1 MLDLARDI
9 IGSQPILT
17 AFLAIGVGYL
27 VGQINI
33 FGFSLGVG
41 AVLFVGL
48 AIGAF
53 APKAQIIGPIG
64 LTGLIMFLYG
74 IGILYGRQFFEGMV
88 GAGQKYNL
96 LALVGCLAGLAVA
109 LLLGHI
115 FGIKVGHT
123 LGMYAGSMTSTATL
137 QAALEVMKNKD
148 PSIGY
153 SIAYPFGVIGPILC
167 IYFMTQ
173 IVKPKFPAK
182 TQRFHMGEISVGE
195 RFAGRRLGDLMA
207 KAPAGLQVTMVR
219 KGGHN
224 IVPTDDTILEN
235 GDAVL
240 VVAEDKEAIA
250 TAAAKLGKL
259 SPGQLASDR
268 ADLDYIRVFVGKASA
283 VGIPLAQLP
292 MPAGYP
298 THLLH
303 VRRYDAD
310 LVPAPDLML
319 EFGDRVGV
327 LAPPDRKEEI
337 RRHFGDTV
345 KATAEFSYVSLGL
358 GMVMGV
364 LLGLI
369 PIPIPGVGIVTLGI
383 GGGPLIVA
391 LILGKLRRTGPML
404 WTMPLPANIVLRNF
418 GLAMFLA
425 TVGVNAG
432 QPFVKTVAESG
443 FTMLFIGVAVL
454 LTTVFIVL
462 LVGHY
467 LMKIPYDDLV
477 GIASGATGNPAILV
491 YSTKMAPT
499 ERPDIGYAMI
509 FPSMTLVKV
518 IAAQIVGLL
527 MVRQRRLGDG
537 CGFPAVMRRPSQ
549 KPAQARGDTA
559 WLTGIPAATTHLQF
573 ECVQPGR
580 DQGGCRE
587 SRSQEGEPSLSGF
600 VHAGGDRRGQHRA
613 RRALLYRHRQRRGV
627 ELRHRARDG
636 RGGVFARAGNRSGWW
651 RRTLH
656 GKQSDRDGL
665 GERKVY
671 DRRNAAQLG
680 HRLFRQPDRRARAC
694 GPGLPFASSRH
705 EWRPRR
711 PVDTEDG
718 RHQDPA
724 RRRHAILQGQ
734 CCVTC
739 WFAWRYGLRMPA
751 VR

>member
-17 AFLAIGVGYL
+17 AFLAIGLGYL

-96 LALVGCLAGLAVA
+96 LALVACIAGLLVA
-109 LLLGHI
+109 LGLGHL
-115 FGIKVGHT
+115 FGINMGHT
-123 LGMYAGSMTSTATL
+123 LGLYAGSMTSTATL
-137 QAALEVMKNKD
+137 QAALDVMKNKD

-167 IYFMTQ
+167 IYFMTR
-173 IVKPKFPAK
+173 IVKPKFPPK
-182 TQRFHMGEISVGE
+182 TQRFHMGEISIGKAL
-195 RFAGRRLGDLMA
+195 AGRKIGDLI
-207 KAPAGLQVTMVR
+207 AGGALADLQVTMVR
-219 KGGHN
+219 QGGHN
-224 IVPTDDTILEN
+224 LVSTADTELSD

-240 VVAEDKEAIA
+240 VVAEQEEAIA
-250 TAAAKLGKL
+250 KAAAQLGKL
-259 SPGQLASDR
+259 EPGRLASDR
-268 ADLDYIRVFVGKASA
+268 ADLDYIRVFVGKAA
-283 VGIPLAQLP
+283 VVGVPLSHLP

-327 LAPPDRKEEI
+327 LTPPERKEEI
-337 RRHFGDTV
+337 RRYFGDTV
-345 KATAEFSYVSLGL
+345 KAAAEFSYVSLGI
-358 GMVMGV
+358 GMVLGI

-369 PIPIPGVGIVTLGI
+369 PIPIPGVGTVTLGI

-432 QPFVKTVAESG
+432 QPFVRTVSESG
-443 FTMLFIGVAVL
+443 LTMLFIGVAVL

-462 LVGHY
+462 FVGHY

-477 GIASGATGNPAILV
+477 GVASGATGNPAILV

-527 MVRQRRLGDG
+527 
-537 CGFPAVMRRPSQ
+537 A
-549 KPAQARGDTA
+549 
-559 WLTGIPAATTHLQF
+559 TGGAA
-573 ECVQPGR
+573 G
-580 DQGGCRE
+580 
-587 SRSQEGEPSLSGF
+587 
-600 VHAGGDRRGQHRA
+600 
-613 RRALLYRHRQRRGV
+613 
-627 ELRHRARDG
+627 
-636 RGGVFARAGNRSGWW
+636 
-651 RRTLH
+651 
-656 GKQSDRDGL
+656 
-665 GERKVY
+665 
-671 DRRNAAQLG
+671 
-680 HRLFRQPDRRARAC
+680 
-694 GPGLPFASSRH
+694 
-705 EWRPRR
+705 
-711 PVDTEDG
+711 
-718 RHQDPA
+718 
-724 RRRHAILQGQ
+724 
-734 CCVTC
+734 
-739 WFAWRYGLRMPA
+739 
-751 VR
+751 